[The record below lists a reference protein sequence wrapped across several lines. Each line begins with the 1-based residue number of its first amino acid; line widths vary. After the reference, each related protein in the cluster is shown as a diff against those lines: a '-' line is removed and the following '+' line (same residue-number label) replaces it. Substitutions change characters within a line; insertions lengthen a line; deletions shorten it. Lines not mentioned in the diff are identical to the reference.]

1 MRELRTENAKDGPVD
16 EPNRAAR
23 NEAIFREVNERIE
36 ELARPWSDEMEVFC
50 ECADPACTDTMSV
63 SVEKY
68 EAVRAHPTWFF
79 VLPGHEETAVEEV
92 VERGD
97 GILIVSKR
105 GEAGEMA
112 AELDPRS
119 HH

>member
-1 MRELRTENAKDGPVD
+1 MRTEDGNDSRAD

-36 ELARPWSDEMEVFC
+36 ELARPWSDDMEVFC
-50 ECADPACTDTMSV
+50 ECADPECTETMTV

-79 VLPGHEETAVEEV
+79 VLPGHEVTEVEEV

-97 GILIVSKR
+97 DLLVVRKR
-105 GEAGEMA
+105 GEAGEIA
-112 AELDPRS
+112 AELDPRRQD
-119 HH
+119 